1 MKENIEKRVIGLF
14 ILTLAILVYVA
25 WMSVRNI
32 KENIKDNDWVNHTHD
47 VIIHAGDILSYL
59 HAGDAA
65 LRAYLITSDERD
77 QQGYRV
83 AYSTM
88 KERLDEAEALTRAGD
103 DEQSLHQGFL
113 NLQKFISDRID
124 VARAIIK
131 AREEGGLE
139 GVRKLFVS
147 HPDLESINKIERS
160 VNHIIDSARGL
171 LRERDKRQHLQALTT
186 KMTVFTGLAVDFV
199 LLALVMCLIRDDV
212 AARRLAAKAL
222 AEANAQL
229 EAKVKERTVELV
241 QSNQSLKQENL
252 ERRWSHQALDHQ
264 LRYNQL
270 IINSITE
277 LVIVVSRALNVS
289 RVNPAVGNQT
299 GWEPQELI
307 AQSIELV
314 MQFPPDSPANGVS
327 QNPLTLAMRDGRQIH
342 DRPAQLLA
350 RSGKTMPVLYSLFP
364 VHDQDKI
371 VGAVLTV
378 RVQIGAKAQSPLS
391 TNLP

>member
-1 MKENIEKRVIGLF
+1 MKENLEKRVVGLF
-14 ILTLAILVYVA
+14 ILMLAILVYVA
-25 WMSVRNI
+25 WTSVQNI

-65 LRAYLITSDERD
+65 LRTYLITSDERD
-77 QQGYRV
+77 KQGYRV

-88 KERLDEAEALTRAGD
+88 KERLDEAEALTRTGD
-103 DEQSLHQGFL
+103 DEQSSHQSFL
-113 NLQKFISDRID
+113 NLQNLISNRID
-124 VARAIIK
+124 VARAIVK

-139 GVRKLFVS
+139 GVRQLFVS

-160 VNHIIDSARGL
+160 VNNIVEVARGL

-186 KMTVFTGLAVDFV
+186 KMTVYTGLAVDFV
-199 LLALVMCLIRDDV
+199 LLALVLWLIKDDV
-212 AARRLAAKAL
+212 AARSKAAQAL
-222 AEANAQL
+222 EEANAQL
-229 EAKVKERTVELV
+229 ETKVQERTAELV
-241 QSNQSLKQENL
+241 QTNQSLQQENL

-270 IINSITE
+270 IINSIAE

-289 RVNPAVGNQT
+289 RVNPAVIQQT

-307 AQSIELV
+307 AQSIERLL
-314 MQFPPDSPANGVS
+314 QFPPDPAGGVS
-327 QNPLTLAMRDGRQIH
+327 QNPLALAMRDGRQIQ

-350 RSGKTMPVLYSLFP
+350 RSGKTTPVRYSLFP

-371 VGAVLTV
+371 VGGVLTV
-378 RVQIGAKAQSPLS
+378 RVQEGAPSQSQS
-391 TNLP
+391 